1 MEYLSNVN
9 NDNNKSTGSV
19 AAMTQGV
26 EDAFGMSVAVQLRLL
41 DHEAKA
47 LATSKIQM
55 VLCQAQI
62 PQTSNVSNSPPIFAT
77 TSWQENE

>member
-1 MEYLSNVN
+1 MKNG
-9 NDNNKSTGSV
+9 KSTGSLD
-19 AAMTQGV
+19 AMAQGV
-26 EDAFGMSVAVQLRLL
+26 EDAFGMSVAAQLLLL

-62 PQTSNVSNSPPIFAT
+62 PDFKCY
-77 TSWQENE
+77 